1 MCCAKSIAEPQSNR
15 DGAMI
20 LLRQEE
26 AREAVLA
33 APWAMA
39 ARAMSSTSSSG
50 RGKCSR
56 LGVGHLEKRKAAKIS
71 ICMASVTASTTA
83 SQNNTLRAAPT
94 LFSHTATPCT
104 DTHMHKKTDHSMVV
118 QIPHMHTVNPS
129 TQLQLTI

>member
-1 MCCAKSIAEPQSNR
+1 
-15 DGAMI
+15 
-20 LLRQEE
+20 
-26 AREAVLA
+26 
-33 APWAMA
+33 
-39 ARAMSSTSSSG
+39 MSSTSSSG

-94 LFSHTATPCT
+94 LLSHALHRH
-104 DTHMHKKTDHSMVV
+104 THAQEDRPQHGCSN
-118 QIPHMHTVNPS
+118 IPHMHTVNPS